1 MRLHNIIILT
11 ILLIFNYSSYALIS
25 IGYRYSTIG
34 NGIEGKIMLQD
45 GIYLR
50 GAYIHSTNNDTI
62 QNFTSFIK
70 STKETLSK
78 NNILPNPTVITEFLD
93 KMNTHLTSIPN
104 ISATSI
110 PIMLDYHFFSRS
122 GFKLSP
128 GLVIFLN
135 DSKINIISTNN
146 KPLSQILPAVTIG
159 YDAALVG
166 TDFINFSIE
175 YGWLFFVDPS
185 IDWSKT
191 IPILSLGMKLSI

>member
-50 GAYIHSTNNDTI
+50 GAYIHSTNNTTI
-62 QNFTSFIK
+62 QNFSNIITTARK
-70 STKETLSK
+70 TLSQ
-78 NNILPNPTVITEFLD
+78 NNVLNTTVDELLD
-93 KMNTHLTSIPN
+93 KGNTYLAAIPN
-104 ISATSI
+104 IVATSI